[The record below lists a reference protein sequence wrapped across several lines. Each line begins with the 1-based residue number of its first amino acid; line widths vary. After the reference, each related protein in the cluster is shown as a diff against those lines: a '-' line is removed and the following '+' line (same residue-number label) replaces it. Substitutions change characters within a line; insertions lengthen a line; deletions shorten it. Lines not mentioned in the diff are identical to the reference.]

1 MVATDEPKPTTNL
14 TSLGEKIDA
23 VTFRVRTLLAER
35 LAQEYPDGHAERHT
49 KVPKWAIHHLTL
61 CQPGRCTCGRREA
74 CLPCEERNGSDE
86 TLPG

>member
-1 MVATDEPKPTTNL
+1 MVAADELKPAIDL
-14 TSLGEKIDA
+14 ASLGEKIDA

-74 CLPCEERNGSDE
+74 CLPREERNGSKE
-86 TLPG
+86 VVEE